1 MLGPRREFLRRAEA
15 RVSETGGTG
24 EVSETRGADG
34 VSGAGGR
41 GASREMRVQTVC
53 LLVLATVA
61 GAFALRWLRPVMIPF
76 VLSLVISLGLG
87 LCVETLRRLRA
98 PRALALPVVAL
109 LGLGALAGLG
119 ALLSASVAQLA
130 ANADLYGEQLGE
142 LLDRIY
148 NGLPGEMRALL
159 GAEQERLRSIPVET
173 VGGLLTRIANAIVN
187 LFSQSLLVLIF
198 VLFLVTGGG
207 ARGRAGAAGKAG
219 LWGEVRAQVESYL
232 VSKLLISAATGVLV
246 GSALFL
252 LGVPLAM
259 AFGVMAFLLNFIP
272 NVGSLI
278 STLLPLPVV
287 IVSPEVGPVAA
298 VLAIALPAAIQFT
311 MGSVIEPKL
320 VGDSLGLHPVAVL
333 IGLIVWGMLWGVV
346 GMLLATPMTAVLKM
360 LLAKFSGSR
369 PLAQLLAGDT
379 TALRRN

>member
-24 EVSETRGADG
+24 EVSETRGTG
-34 VSGAGGR
+34 EVSGAGGR

-219 LWGEVRAQVESYL
+219 IWGEVRAQVESYL

>member
-24 EVSETRGADG
+24 K
-34 VSGAGGR
+34 VSGAAGR

-87 LCVETLRRLRA
+87 LCVETLQRLRA

-207 ARGRAGAAGKAG
+207 ARGRAAGTAG
-219 LWGEVRAQVESYL
+219 IWGEVRVQVESYL

-278 STLLPLPVV
+278 SILLPLPVV

>member
-1 MLGPRREFLRRAEA
+1 M
-15 RVSETGGTG
+15 SETGGAG
-24 EVSETRGADG
+24 E

-41 GASREMRVQTVC
+41 AASREMRVQTVC

-87 LCVETLRRLRA
+87 LCVETLQRLRA

-142 LLDRIY
+142 LLDRLY
-148 NGLPGEMRALL
+148 NGLPGEFRAML
-159 GAEQERLRSIPVET
+159 GTEQERLRSIPVET

-207 ARGRAGAAGKAG
+207 TRGRAAGI
-219 LWGEVRAQVESYL
+219 WGEVRVQVESYL

-298 VLAIALPAAIQFT
+298 VLAIVLPAAIQFA
-311 MGSVIEPKL
+311 MGSVLEPKL

-360 LLAKFSGSR
+360 LLSKFSGSR

-379 TALRRN
+379 TALQREKP

>member
-1 MLGPRREFLRRAEA
+1 M
-15 RVSETGGTG
+15 
-24 EVSETRGADG
+24 
-34 VSGAGGR
+34 GGR

-87 LCVETLRRLRA
+87 LCVETLQRLRA

-142 LLDRIY
+142 LLDRLY

-207 ARGRAGAAGKAG
+207 ARGRAGAAGI
-219 LWGEVRAQVESYL
+219 WGEVRAQVESYL

-287 IVSPEVGPVAA
+287 IVSPEVGPVTA
-298 VLAIALPAAIQFT
+298 VLAIVLPALIQFT

>member
-1 MLGPRREFLRRAEA
+1 MLA
-15 RVSETGGTG
+15 RVSETGGAG
-24 EVSETRGADG
+24 E

-87 LCVETLRRLRA
+87 LCVETLQRLRA

-142 LLDRIY
+142 LLDRLY
-148 NGLPGEMRALL
+148 NGLPGEFRAML
-159 GAEQERLRSIPVET
+159 GTEQERLRSIPVET

-207 ARGRAGAAGKAG
+207 ARGRAAGI
-219 LWGEVRAQVESYL
+219 WGEVRVQVESYL

-298 VLAIALPAAIQFT
+298 VLAIVLPAAIQFA
-311 MGSVIEPKL
+311 MGSVLEPKL

-360 LLAKFSGSR
+360 LLSKFSGSR

-379 TALRRN
+379 TALQREKP

>member
-1 MLGPRREFLRRAEA
+1 M
-15 RVSETGGTG
+15 SETG
-24 EVSETRGADG
+24 EVGETRGAG
-34 VSGAGGR
+34 GAVEASGAGGR

-198 VLFLVTGGG
+198 VMFLVTGGG
-207 ARGRAGAAGKAG
+207 ARGRAGAADKAGKAG
-219 LWGEVRAQVESYL
+219 IWGEVRVQVESYL

-298 VLAIALPAAIQFT
+298 VLAIVLPAAIQFT
-311 MGSVIEPKL
+311 MGSVLEPKL

-379 TALRRN
+379 TALQRN